1 MSASTRS
8 RTTGVAGSRLANTFA
23 ALALAIS
30 DEVMGQL
37 SRRYSLGPSDAA
49 ALVVLS
55 RAPQRIEDVSRQLRL
70 SHSATVRLV
79 DRLEAG
85 GLAARSP
92 GLDARSVT
100 VRLTP
105 VGKRRARAVLAE
117 RDRLVDEILTDLSS
131 AERELVGDVVERLL
145 EQLGV
150 DWRTTMQV
158 CRLCDI
164 PACEAEAPCPIALGA
179 ERNSGQTAAEA
190 ALRRRNR

>member
-1 MSASTRS
+1 MSASTQS
-8 RTTGVAGSRLANTFA
+8 RTTGVAGGRLANTFG
-23 ALALAIS
+23 ALALAIT
-30 DEVMGQL
+30 DDVMGQL
-37 SRRYSLGPSDAA
+37 SRRYFLGPSDAA

-55 RAPQRIEDVSRQLRL
+55 RAPQRIEDVSQQLRL

-92 GLDARSVT
+92 GRDARSVN

-105 VGKRRARAVLAE
+105 AGKRRARAVLAE
-117 RDRLVDEILTDLSS
+117 RDRLVDDILTDLSS
-131 AERELVGDVVERLL
+131 AERELLAGVFERLL

-150 DWRTTMQV
+150 DWETTMQV

-164 PACEAEAPCPIALGA
+164 PACEAKAPCPIALGA
-179 ERNSGQTAAEA
+179 ERNSGKTAAEA
-190 ALRRRNR
+190 SLSRRNR